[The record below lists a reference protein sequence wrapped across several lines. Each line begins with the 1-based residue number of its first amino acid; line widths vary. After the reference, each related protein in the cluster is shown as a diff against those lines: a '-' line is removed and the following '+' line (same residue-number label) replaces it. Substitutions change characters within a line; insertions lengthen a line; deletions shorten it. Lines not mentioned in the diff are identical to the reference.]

1 MNDFSLLVRK
11 KIEALD
17 SEQKLMFDEEYNR
30 RKMPFGDENNNELAL
45 DILRDISLTFGNVN
59 HIQKNYDEE
68 VKRKDF
74 GNSTHLPPKK
84 KSKGILNSFLILALF
99 VSFIGVSF
107 YTKPTKVKME
117 NDIINKVLETQPQF
131 LKFFKNVF
139 LGEEITEKKA
149 DALIYNILK
158 DSGYEIYFKDSD
170 FVITKKLEIVDEVSD
185 KTLLTAYGFFGETF
199 ITHKSDDLII
209 DFTKSKTQDHGNY
222 KKPKYQAIES
232 HIKYEPVKNLSTWD
246 NEEKSSE
253 KEKVSERSSLKKD
266 EEDELISDSI
276 KIN

>member
-99 VSFIGVSF
+99 VSIIGVSF

-117 NDIINKVLETQPQF
+117 NDIIN
-131 LKFFKNVF
+131 
-139 LGEEITEKKA
+139 
-149 DALIYNILK
+149 
-158 DSGYEIYFKDSD
+158 
-170 FVITKKLEIVDEVSD
+170 
-185 KTLLTAYGFFGETF
+185 
-199 ITHKSDDLII
+199 
-209 DFTKSKTQDHGNY
+209 
-222 KKPKYQAIES
+222 
-232 HIKYEPVKNLSTWD
+232 
-246 NEEKSSE
+246 
-253 KEKVSERSSLKKD
+253 
-266 EEDELISDSI
+266 
-276 KIN
+276 